1 MKAIEIRNKYLDFFK
16 RHGHAVIPSAPL
28 IPENDPSVLFT
39 TAGMQPLVPYLL
51 GEKHPEGTR
60 LTDFQ
65 KCLRTNDIDEVGDN
79 RHLTYFEMLG
89 NWSLGDY
96 FKEESIAMSFEFLTK
111 ELGIPVEKL
120 SVTCFAGDENCQRD
134 EVTASCWRKAGIPE
148 DRIYYFGKDDN
159 WWIAGEEG
167 PCGPDTEMFY
177 DTGKPKCSENCNP
190 SCGCGKYVEIWNNVF
205 MEFFKTKDGKY
216 TKLKQHNVDTG
227 LGLERMTMLLQGKET
242 PFDTELFKPVMDKL
256 QELAGENDSIESR
269 RIVSE
274 HLRSSMMIIQDGGL
288 PSNVDRGYILRRL
301 IRRMV
306 RHLRK
311 LQINL
316 NELGELIDLNID
328 TLKEMYPELHQNS
341 NKIKSVIIEE
351 KDKFEKTLERGERE
365 FNKIVNRMKNDGKDT
380 ISGQDLFT
388 LYETYG
394 FPPEVTQDLAREAGL
409 KVDTTEFD
417 KLFKEHQEKS
427 RMGSEQKFKGGL
439 AGTGEQE
446 VRYHTATHLLNA
458 ALKVILGKDVHQ
470 KGSNITPERMRF
482 DFSCDHKLTDDEKK
496 KVEDLVNEWIA
507 QGLDVKCEEMK
518 KDDAIK
524 SGAECMFIEKYPD
537 IVTVYSIGNDKE
549 TVSKELCGG
558 PHVKNTSELGHF
570 KIKKEEASSA
580 GVRRIKA
587 ILE

>member
-1 MKAIEIRNKYLDFFK
+1 MKAIEIRNKYLNFFK
-16 RHGHAVIPSAPL
+16 RHGHSVIPSAPL

-65 KCLRTNDIDEVGDN
+65 KCVRTNDINEVGDN

-96 FKEESIAMSFEFLTK
+96 FKEESVAMSYEFLTK
-111 ELGIPVEKL
+111 ELGIPAEKI
-120 SVTCFAGDENCQRD
+120 SVTCFAGDEDCPKD
-134 EVTASCWRKAGIPE
+134 TVTAECWKKAGIPE
-148 DRIYYFGKDDN
+148 ERIYFFGKDDN

-177 DTGKPKCSENCNP
+177 DTGKEKCSEGCNP

-205 MEFFKTKDGKY
+205 MEYLKTSDGKY
-216 TKLKQHNVDTG
+216 QKLKQQNVDTG
-227 LGLERMTMLLQGKET
+227 LGLERMAMLLQGKKT
-242 PFDTELFKPVMDKL
+242 PFEIEIFKPVMDKL
-256 QELAGENDSIESR
+256 EELEKVDDIASR
-269 RIVSE
+269 RIVAE
-274 HLRSSMMIIQDGGL
+274 HLRSSMMIILDGGI

-301 IRRMV
+301 IRRMT
-306 RHLRK
+306 RRLRK
-311 LQINL
+311 LQIDTNQIST
-316 NELGELIDLNID
+316 LIDISID
-328 TLKEMYPELHQNS
+328 AQKELYPELET
-341 NKIKSVIIEE
+341 NKERIKTVIIEE
-351 KDKFEKTLERGERE
+351 INKFEKTLERGERE
-365 FNKIVNRMKNDGKDT
+365 FNKIVNKLKAENKDT

-394 FPPEVTQDLAREAGL
+394 FPPEVTQDLAEEQGI
-409 KVDTTEFD
+409 KIDNTEFD
-417 KLFKEHQEKS
+417 RLFKDHQEKS

-439 AGTGEQE
+439 SGNGEKE
-446 VRYHTATHLLNA
+446 TKYHTATHLLNA
-458 ALKVILGKDVHQ
+458 ALKQVIGKEVHQ

-482 DFSCDHKLTDDEKK
+482 DFSCDHKLTDEEKK
-496 KVEDLVNEWIA
+496 QVEDLVNKWINED
-507 QGLDVKCEEMK
+507 LPVTIEEMSK
-518 KDDAIK
+518 EDAIK

-537 IVTVYSIGNDKE
+537 IVTVYSIGD
-549 TVSKELCGG
+549 VSKELCGG
-558 PHVKNTSELGHF
+558 PHVKNTKVLGTF
-570 KIKKEEASSA
+570 KIKKEEACSA